1 MSPVQRQT
9 GALGTVRSAILQGDS
24 PRLYA
29 KRLTSGFAMA
39 SFLAVA
45 IGCMVARAAGVG
57 FGVWARNPAAWA
69 IGALLTGLIARIRP
83 APFVRAVLLIAPL
96 AFLVSLFNSGNSG
109 VHRWISLGPLNWNV
123 SFLLLPAVTVAFAAT
138 TQSGPRWRMWA
149 VMLVQ
154 LELCIQPDASQA
166 TAFGAAIIATLLTT
180 RSTRRDR
187 IPASLFFLLASG
199 LAWTRPDP
207 LAPVP
212 EVESIIKLAGA
223 VSGAMAAL
231 CVASLAAVTI
241 SPVLARKIAHAGAY
255 PPALAL
261 FVYFLGCM
269 LMPLFG
275 AFPVPLVGMGV
286 SPILGFW
293 FGIGALMTVC
303 ELTKPTDYRTV
314 QGSVQAE

>member
-1 MSPVQRQT
+1 
-9 GALGTVRSAILQGDS
+9 
-24 PRLYA
+24 
-29 KRLTSGFAMA
+29 MA

-45 IGCMVARAAGVG
+45 MGCMVVRAAGV
-57 FGVWARNPAAWA
+57 ARNPAAWV

-83 APFVRAVLLIAPL
+83 APFVRGVLLIAPL
-96 AFLVSLFNSGNSG
+96 AFLISLFNSGNSG

-123 SFLLLPAVTVAFAAT
+123 SFLLLPSVTVAFAAT
-138 TQSGPRWRMWA
+138 AQSGPRWTRWA

-154 LELCIQPDASQA
+154 LELLIQPDASQA
-166 TAFGAAIIATLLTT
+166 TAFAGAIIATLLTT
-180 RSTRRDR
+180 RSTRQPR
-187 IPASLFFLLASG
+187 ITESLFFLLASV

-207 LAPVP
+207 LTPVP
-212 EVESIIKLAGA
+212 EVEGVIKLAGD

-241 SPVLARKIAHAGAY
+241 SPLLARKIAHPGAY

-275 AFPVPLVGMGV
+275 AFPVPLVGMGM

-293 FGIGALMTVC
+293 LGIGALMAVGDF
-303 ELTKPTDYRTV
+303 TKTTLFETEV
-314 QGSVQAE
+314 